1 MLLKLDDFGVQPL
14 FIDNEALLKSN
25 FAFYQFHSLQKT
37 FVKRSYTSS
46 IMADYLFILSCVY
59 VTGQNYIRVKFF
71 NLDLILIFHYLLA
84 LIIIRAK
91 GQRNQPRLK
100 KF

>member
-1 MLLKLDDFGVQPL
+1 MV
-14 FIDNEALLKSN
+14 
-25 FAFYQFHSLQKT
+25 
-37 FVKRSYTSS
+37 
-46 IMADYLFILSCVY
+46 DYLFILSCVY

-91 GQRNQPRLK
+91 GQRNQARLK

>member
-1 MLLKLDDFGVQPL
+1 MV
-14 FIDNEALLKSN
+14 
-25 FAFYQFHSLQKT
+25 
-37 FVKRSYTSS
+37 
-46 IMADYLFILSCVY
+46 DYLFILSCVY